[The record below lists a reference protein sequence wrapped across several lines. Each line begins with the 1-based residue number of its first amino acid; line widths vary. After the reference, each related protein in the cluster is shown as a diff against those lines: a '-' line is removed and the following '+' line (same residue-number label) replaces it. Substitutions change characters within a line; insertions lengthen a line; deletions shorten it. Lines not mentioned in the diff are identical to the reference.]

1 MWMRWTNAPA
11 RVCERWD
18 GVPVVVVVGDEPDR
32 WRAWTLCIFFLA
44 VPYHASMACIVA
56 GKI

>member
-1 MWMRWTNAPA
+1 MRWTNAPA